1 MNIYSTVRVNV
12 GEGYDVTI
20 GQGIVDNCGQ
30 LLSSLLT
37 TRRVAIVTDSNV
49 QPLYLDRARASLEAD
64 GFTVTSFSFEAGEQ
78 SKNIDTFGKILE
90 FFACSGLTRKDCAI
104 ALGGGVV
111 GDMTG
116 FAAGCYMRGIDYI
129 QIPTTILAAVDSSVG
144 GKTAIDLDAGKNL
157 AGLFMQPKAVLC
169 DTECFDTLPPEIHSD
184 GLAEAVKTAILGDT
198 ELFAMFENGMALDN
212 PQSVIDS
219 CVRYK
224 ASIVEQDEK
233 ENGLRKLLN
242 LGHTPAHAIEKL
254 SGYSVPHGRAVAI
267 GLGIMARASAARG
280 YCSCECARRIEKALK
295 KCGLPISTAYR
306 AEEMAVVAASDK
318 KRTAGGVSVVLI
330 RDIGDC
336 FFEEISLENMSG
348 LFADGMGCLA

>member
-30 LLSSLLT
+30 LLSSLLS

-49 QPLYLDRARASLEAD
+49 QPLYLDRVRASLEASE
-64 GFTVTSFSFEAGEQ
+64 FVVTAFCFEAGEQ
-78 SKNIDTFGKILE
+78 SKNINTFGKILE

-129 QIPTTILAAVDSSVG
+129 QMPTTMLAAIDSSVG
-144 GKTAIDLDAGKNL
+144 GKTAIDLEAGKNL
-157 AGLFMQPKAVLC
+157 AGLFIQPKAVLC
-169 DTECFDTLPPEIHSD
+169 DTECLKTLSPEIYSD
-184 GLAEAVKTAILGDT
+184 GLAEAVKTAVLGNA
-198 ELFAMFENGMALDN
+198 ELFAMFETGTALDN
-212 PQSVIDS
+212 PQAVIDC

-224 ASIVEQDEK
+224 ANVVEQDEK
-233 ENGLRKLLN
+233 ETGLRKLLN

-254 SGYSVPHGRAVAI
+254 SGYSVPHGRAVAM
-267 GLGIMARASAARG
+267 GLGMMARASAVRG
-280 YCSCECARRIEKALK
+280 YCSFECARRIENALK
-295 KCGLPISTAYR
+295 NCGLPISMEYGAD
-306 AEEMAVVAASDK
+306 EMAVVAASDK

-348 LFADGMGCLA
+348 LFADGMEK